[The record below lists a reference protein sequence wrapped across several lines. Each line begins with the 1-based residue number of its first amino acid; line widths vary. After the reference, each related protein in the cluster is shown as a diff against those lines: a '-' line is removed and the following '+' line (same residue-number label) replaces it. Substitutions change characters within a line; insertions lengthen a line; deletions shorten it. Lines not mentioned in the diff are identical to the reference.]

1 MKYLSECDGHAQ
13 GKPRL
18 IAELVSFRLK
28 PGVSLSEVMLFE
40 FTLMFTADIN
50 GRYSTTH
57 ILDDKH
63 ISLVSEVEVQGSPS
77 IFVGRFSGYI
87 HTYTGIFENKDFPMH
102 LHLSSARKRRFRSL
116 KAEIFKNS
124 C

>member
-57 ILDDKH
+57 ILDDKCNPH
-63 ISLVSEVEVQGSPS
+63 
-77 IFVGRFSGYI
+77 
-87 HTYTGIFENKDFPMH
+87 K
-102 LHLSSARKRRFRSL
+102 K
-116 KAEIFKNS
+116 
-124 C
+124 